1 MALND
6 QDVATVKGML
16 ARGDQ
21 QRDVAA
27 YFGIAEEG
35 IGAVAKGELGA
46 QIPSASEDSLPPPGP
61 YLAGRTALKAIDTLL
76 SLRALIDQAMDELDV
91 YERVVL
97 RDAEDR
103 YPRGR
108 NHSPQSIESVLA
120 MRK

>member
-27 YFGIAEEG
+27 YFGIREER
-35 IGAVAKGELGA
+35 IGAVLKGDFGA
-46 QIPSASEDSLPPPGP
+46 HVSPAEPDMLPPPGP
-61 YLAGRTALKAIDTLL
+61 YLSGRTALRAVDTLI
-76 SLRALIDQAMDELDV
+76 SLRSLIDQAMDEIDV

-97 RDAEDR
+97 RDAED
-103 YPRGR
+103 PC
-108 NHSPQSIESVLA
+108 P
-120 MRK
+120 